1 MVGVGGPHIR
11 GLNTN
16 GGLDLGSRM
25 REITREDVRAA
36 VERARAVER
45 PPDREILHLLPR
57 QFILDDQ
64 PGIFDPVGMV
74 GARLEV
80 DLHIA
85 TCSGSALQST
95 VTCANRA
102 GLEVSEAVLESIAAA
117 ESTLSA
123 DERELG
129 VCLLDIGAHSSDLVV
144 FFEGAVAHTASVPVG
159 GNHFTNDLAV
169 GLQMPVAQ
177 AEELKRQYG
186 HAVVTAVPIEAEIE
200 INNPEPQ
207 RLALRTLAEILEPR
221 ARELLYFVKESLR
234 QGGVLEALG
243 AGCVLTGGGAMLAG
257 HARRDREPAS
267 RSGAHRNAG
276 AALEHAGRASSS
288 QLFHCHRNATVC
300 TSHTRNP
307 CGRKQQPARQAAR
320 HLRSEF
326 LRARIMSITNGEA
339 PAAMDQQKI
348 EAAEIRIQFHDEEP
362 RGARIKVIGVGGG
375 GGNAVNRMIQA
386 GLEGVEFIAANTDV
400 QALKLSLA
408 PMKLQLGVRLTA
420 GLGAGANPDVGRRA
434 ALEDSEK
441 IIEALEG
448 ADMVFVTAGLGGG
461 TGTGAAPVIAS
472 LASEMGILTVAV
484 ITRPFAFEGKRRLQ
498 QAERGLKEL
507 LESVDTMIVIPN
519 EKLLAV
525 AKDAGFFESF
535 RIADDVLRQ
544 GVQGISDII
553 TIPGIINRDFADV
566 KTTMAGMGHA
576 VMGTAIRSG
585 DNRAMEAAQAAMA
598 SPLLDAGAIDG
609 ARGILINITG
619 SSNLKLS
626 EVNEASS
633 LIQSSAH
640 EDANIIFGA
649 VLDERM
655 GDEVKITV
663 IATGFRDQMPE
674 RRARMLNVEEMP
686 VVSVPV
692 LPTDAWMR
700 EKAPAASASAC
711 ASAVHERGRRRG
723 VDSDA
728 RRAGVCGAATRPS
741 RAEIAEEPSFAPLPR
756 DYASDFG
763 NSVRTPADYRRAMS
777 PQPAVSPLSASSG
790 RRRAGSGRSDLYAPD
805 EVLSRAATKSGTCL

>member
-1 MVGVGGPHIR
+1 
-11 GLNTN
+11 
-16 GGLDLGSRM
+16 
-25 REITREDVRAA
+25 
-36 VERARAVER
+36 
-45 PPDREILHLLPR
+45 
-57 QFILDDQ
+57 
-64 PGIFDPVGMV
+64 
-74 GARLEV
+74 
-80 DLHIA
+80 
-85 TCSGSALQST
+85 
-95 VTCANRA
+95 
-102 GLEVSEAVLESIAAA
+102 
-117 ESTLSA
+117 
-123 DERELG
+123 
-129 VCLLDIGAHSSDLVV
+129 
-144 FFEGAVAHTASVPVG
+144 
-159 GNHFTNDLAV
+159 
-169 GLQMPVAQ
+169 
-177 AEELKRQYG
+177 
-186 HAVVTAVPIEAEIE
+186 
-200 INNPEPQ
+200 
-207 RLALRTLAEILEPR
+207 
-221 ARELLYFVKESLR
+221 
-234 QGGVLEALG
+234 
-243 AGCVLTGGGAMLAG
+243 
-257 HARRDREPAS
+257 
-267 RSGAHRNAG
+267 
-276 AALEHAGRASSS
+276 
-288 QLFHCHRNATVC
+288 
-300 TSHTRNP
+300 
-307 CGRKQQPARQAAR
+307 
-320 HLRSEF
+320 
-326 LRARIMSITNGEA
+326 
-339 PAAMDQQKI
+339 MDQQKI
-348 EAAEIRIQFHDEEP
+348 EAAEIRIQFHDEEQ

-375 GGNAVNRMIQA
+375 GGNAVNRMIEA

-408 PMKLQLGVRLTA
+408 PIKLQLGVRLTA

-585 DNRAMEAAQAAMA
+585 ENRAKEAAQAAMA

-686 VVSVPV
+686 VISVPV
-692 LPTDAWMR
+692 VAADAWMR
-700 EKAPAASASAC
+700 EKAPVTTPLAPAPPRFMSEEEDEESGDVVDAEPEFVAAA
-711 ASAVHERGRRRG
+711 
-723 VDSDA
+723 A
-728 RRAGVCGAATRPS
+728 RPNRV
-741 RAEIAEEPSFAPLPR
+741 EIAEEPAFAPLPR

-763 NSVRTPADYRRAMS
+763 NRARTPAIIEEQVA
-777 PQPAVSPLSASSG
+777 PPAVSPLTPASTEEERDLDVPTFM
-790 RRRAGSGRSDLYAPD
+790 RRM
-805 EVLSRAATKSGTCL
+805 KF